1 MQKSLPWNG
10 IVVGDAGSYSDQEW
24 AEAWRYIIGLASH
37 RANVGVLLGTGDS
50 GVDGLKVRATGPA
63 SANVEVV
70 AGAAMVHGTMFVNDA
85 TATLTIAANGSGNPR
100 IDTVILRKDFA
111 AQTVRFVVKQGTPA
125 ASPTPPALT
134 QIINVT
140 WEIPLADIA
149 VANGFLSITNADIT
163 LRAEPANAADGVYL
177 DMVLNN
183 SGVELNTGDV
193 VIWDTGNNR
202 AVTTT
207 TSASNPLIAGVWI
220 GRTANGSYGR
230 VQTSGIGLV
239 RVNGA
244 VASRTS
250 LLATST
256 TAKQAAVVTGG
267 PGVFAQAIETTSGA
281 GLCLAHLNT
290 VVRSASSLQFSQTA
304 DQTYANSTTETTLFG
319 TGVGTL
325 TLPANSLAIG
335 KVIRITMSGFAA
347 NVTGNITIAL
357 KLGGTTIESAL
368 ATAFTTPGGVC
379 GFQIDAWISV
389 RAIGASGSVVG
400 GGRFEVFR
408 VTNGLFA
415 AEGGG
420 RVALGQTRAP
430 VTVNTTTNLVI
441 DVTADWSVANAGNTI
456 TCQQAFVE
464 VL

>member
-1 MQKSLPWNG
+1 
-10 IVVGDAGSYSDQEW
+10 
-24 AEAWRYIIGLASH
+24 YIIGLASH
-37 RANVGVLLGTGDS
+37 RANVGVLLGTGDA

-63 SANVEVV
+63 SANVEAA

-85 TATLTIAANGSGNPR
+85 TAILTIAANGSGNGR

-111 AQTVRFVVKQGTPA
+111 AQIVRLVVKQGTPA

-140 WEIPLADIA
+140 WEIPLADVT
-149 VANGFLSITNADIT
+149 VANGFLIITNADIT

-193 VIWDTGNNR
+193 VIWDTGSNR
-202 AVTTT
+202 AVVTT

-220 GRTANGSYGR
+220 GRTSNGGYGR
-230 VQTSGIGLV
+230 VQTGGIGLV

-244 VASRTS
+244 VALRASP
-250 LLATST
+250 LATST

-281 GLCLAHLNT
+281 GLCLAHINT
-290 VVRSASSLQFSQTA
+290 VVRSASPLQFSQTA
-304 DQTYANSTTETTLFG
+304 DQTHANSITETTLFG
-319 TGVGTL
+319 AGIGTL
-325 TLPANSLAIG
+325 TLPANSLAVG

-347 NVTGNITIAL
+347 SVSGLITIAL
-357 KLGGTTIESAL
+357 KLGGTTIESTST
-368 ATAFTTPGGVC
+368 TAFSTPGGVG

-408 VTNGLFA
+408 VSNGAFTG
-415 AEGGG
+415 EGSG
-420 RVALGQTRAP
+420 RVALGQTRAS
-430 VTVNTTTNLVI
+430 VTVDTTIALAI
-441 DVTADWSVANAGNTI
+441 DVTADWSIAAAGNTI
-456 TCQQAFVE
+456 TCQQAFIE

>member
-10 IVVGDAGSYSDQEW
+10 IAVGDAGSYSDQEW

-37 RANVGVLLGTGDS
+37 RANVGVLLGTGDG
-50 GVDGLKVRATGPA
+50 GVDGLKVRETTIP
-63 SANVEVV
+63 SANVEVAV
-70 AGAAMVHGTMFVNDA
+70 GAAMVHGTTFVNDA
-85 TATLTIAANGSGNPR
+85 IATLTIAANGSGNPR
-100 IDTVILRKDFA
+100 IDTVILRKDFST
-111 AQTVRFVVKQGTPA
+111 QTVRLAVLQGTPA

-134 QIINVT
+134 QTNNVL

-230 VQTSGIGLV
+230 VQTGGIGLV
-239 RVNGA
+239 RINGA

-267 PGVFAQAIETTSGA
+267 PGVFAQALETTSGA

-304 DQTYANSTTETTLFG
+304 DKTIANTTTETTMFG

-325 TLPANSLAIG
+325 TLPANSLAVG
-335 KVIRITMSGFAA
+335 KVIRITMRGFIAMVSG
-347 NVTGNITIAL
+347 NVTTRL
-357 KLGGTTIESAL
+357 RLGGTLIENGATFTVTGSGTLGFELL
-368 ATAFTTPGGVC
+368 AEITVRVIGGL
-379 GFQIDAWISV
+379 
-389 RAIGASGSVVG
+389 GSVVG
-400 GGRFEVFR
+400 GGKFD
-408 VTNGLFA
+408 A
-415 AEGGG
+415 AGGSG
-420 RVALGQTRAP
+420 AAYVGAEKKLDQVRAA
-430 VTVNTTTNLVI
+430 VLIDTTIAQAI
-441 DVTADWSVANAGNTI
+441 DVTHQFSVANAGNTVTI
-456 TCQQAFVE
+456 QQAFVE